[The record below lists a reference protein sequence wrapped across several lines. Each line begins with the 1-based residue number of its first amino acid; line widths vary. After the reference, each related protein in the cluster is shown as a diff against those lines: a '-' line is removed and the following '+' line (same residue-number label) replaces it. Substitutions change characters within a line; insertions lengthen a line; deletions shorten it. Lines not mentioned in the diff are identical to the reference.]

1 MTAAFDR
8 DLIKGAH
15 ELPQAI
21 RDLKRSARPEAWN
34 RFKAEHPELASA
46 VSRISRSN
54 CQASTELMQFLVGRA
69 GLEPATNGL

>member
-8 DLIKGAH
+8 DLLRRH
-15 ELPQAI
+15 TNCPRAI